1 MPTLRPHHRYLCAGD
16 PAAVYS
22 ALSMTRSTRNSAQ
35 RRATRQVWLASLR
48 SEAARLAYLGAAAAV
63 QTVLWLGWALM
74 RWVA

>member
-1 MPTLRPHHRYLCAGD
+1 
-16 PAAVYS
+16 
-22 ALSMTRSTRNSAQ
+22 MTRSTRNSAQ